1 MDWILRTVQAP
12 EFLLFALTGIVGLF
26 GYAIKG
32 AKAKF
37 MEELVMVIDD
47 KFDSHEKLEN
57 SHDEAVAQSIATLQ
71 DDMTEVKADVRDIAA
86 DLKTIMSNG
95 FLKHGK

>member
-1 MDWILRTVQAP
+1 MEWVFSTVQAP
-12 EFLLFALTGIVGLF
+12 EVLLFALTGIVGLF

-37 MEELVMVIDD
+37 MDELVEVIDG
-47 KFDSHEKLEN
+47 KFESHERLES
-57 SHDEAVAQSIATLQ
+57 SHDEAVSQSITALQ
-71 DDMTEVKADVRDIAA
+71 QDMTEVKADVRDIAA

-95 FLKHGK
+95 FLKH

>member
-1 MDWILRTVQAP
+1 M
-12 EFLLFALTGIVGLF
+12 LFALTGIVGLF

-32 AKAKF
+32 AKSKFVDELVEVIDAKF
-37 MEELVMVIDD
+37 A
-47 KFDSHEKLEN
+47 SHTALEN
-57 SHDEAVAQSIATLQ
+57 SHDEAVKQSITALQ

-95 FLKHGK
+95 FIKH

>member
-1 MDWILRTVQAP
+1 M
-12 EFLLFALTGIVGLF
+12 LFALTGIVGLF

-37 MEELVMVIDD
+37 IDELIEVIDG
-47 KFDSHEKLEN
+47 KFAAHTALEN
-57 SHDEAVAQSIATLQ
+57 SHDAAVQQSITALQ

-95 FLKHGK
+95 FIKH

>member
-1 MDWILRTVQAP
+1 M
-12 EFLLFALTGIVGLF
+12 LFALTGVVGLF

-37 MEELVMVIDD
+37 MDELVEVIDD
-47 KFDSHEKLEN
+47 KFASHEKLEN
-57 SHDEAVAQSIATLQ
+57 SHDEAVSQSITALQ
-71 DDMTEVKADVRDIAA
+71 QDMTEVKADVRSVAA

-95 FLKHGK
+95 YLRHD